1 MNHPKQIKDILYKL
15 MQEPTLG
22 NLRNYL
28 KNNTGEHN
36 SIDFKSEWINGGKLV
51 KEMISIANYGGG
63 VILFG
68 VSEDENKRAICN
80 GLPEIRDKAVIA
92 NDIKKYIPD
101 SLKYEVYDF
110 EYASSEYE
118 QLQGKMFQLMIIEDT
133 PENLPF
139 LPKNDGDG
147 IFKNRFY
154 TRSGTSCV
162 EANQTEINE
171 ILNRKMQYIYPETG
185 KPLTLDEHFSQLDV
199 LYKKISPT
207 ITKRVENDE
216 PSFVDAMRSAF
227 SAMVGT
233 QNYFGH
239 FETLKN
245 PMYPDEGYEAFI
257 ARMIEAKKNKIE
269 RVLDL
274 R

>member
-15 MQEPTLG
+15 MQEPTLD

-28 KNNTGEHN
+28 QNNTGEHN
-36 SIDFKSEWINGGKLV
+36 SIDFKSEWITGGKLV

-118 QLQGKMFQLMIIEDT
+118 QLQGKMFQLMSIEDT

-185 KPLTLDEHFSQLDV
+185 KPLSLDTHLTQLDV
-199 LYKKISPT
+199 LYKELSPT
-207 ITKRVENDE
+207 IQRRVEDDE
-216 PSFVDAMRSAF
+216 PSITDAMRSFLGAIAASTAF
-227 SAMVGT
+227 L
-233 QNYFGH
+233 GH
-239 FETLKN
+239 YETIKN
-245 PMYPDEGYEAFI
+245 PLYPDEGYEEFI
-257 ARMIEAKKNKIE
+257 VRMIEAKKNKIE